1 MGSSRNSFYDEV
13 ATVDVAPF
21 EDEQTGLR
29 YGDRPA
35 RTMIQLED
43 PQPTIPPDVEDEG
56 DYEAIELLQPEPVRA
71 SERFPLPRQPSQPSQ
86 PPVPAV
92 GRYTLER
99 LLGQGTFGKVYEA
112 RDSKLGRKLA
122 LKILN
127 PEQGQYPE
135 IRQRFVQ
142 EAQVTAC
149 ISHPGI
155 VCVFDAGELDD
166 LTFAPPPSGAARLG
180 RAEACRGTA
189 YIAMELLAG
198 ESLHARLVRR
208 GPMSSDKVREI
219 GRQAASALEAAHYA
233 GIIHRDLK
241 PENIF
246 LVPDPAAIDG
256 ERIKVLDFGLAKP
269 TLTASVKTQAAM
281 VFGTPA
287 YMSPEQCES
296 TRDIDSR
303 SDIYA
308 LGCVLFQLITGK
320 MVFEG
325 TLRELVL
332 QHRTATPPSIRSLV
346 PHADPALDALIMAM
360 LAKDPAH
367 RPQTMGD
374 VVRALVPV
382 ASETEK
388 TRDMPAI
395 LRDVRGVKT
404 FGVALVAML
413 ASAGVVLSVV

>member
-1 MGSSRNSFYDEV
+1 MGRHRDSFYDEV
-13 ATVDVAPF
+13 ATVDVPF
-21 EDEQTGLR
+21 EDHPTSLQHERQ
-29 YGDRPA
+29 A
-35 RTMIQLED
+35 RTMVRIDD
-43 PQPTIPPDVEDEG
+43 PQPTVPPDTD
-56 DYEAIELLQPEPVRA
+56 DYEAIELLAPEPVRP
-71 SERFPLPRQPSQPSQ
+71 ERRPATQPSVPPMAPSRTPSQ
-86 PPVPAV
+86 PPAI

-127 PEQGQYPE
+127 PEQAQYLE

-142 EAQVTAC
+142 EAHAAAC
-149 ISHPGI
+149 IAHPGI
-155 VCVFDAGELDD
+155 VTVFDAGELDD
-166 LTFAPPPSGAARLG
+166 
-180 RAEACRGTA
+180 RGTA

-208 GPMSSDKVREI
+208 GPLPSDKVREI
-219 GRQAASALEAAHYA
+219 GRQVASALEAAHHA

-246 LVPDPAAIDG
+246 LVPDPAALDG
-256 ERIKVLDFGLAKP
+256 ERVKVLDFGLAKP
-269 TLTASVKTQAAM
+269 TLTASVKTQAAT

-296 TRDIDSR
+296 TRDIDHR

-308 LGCVLFQLITGK
+308 LGCVLFQLVTGK
-320 MVFEG
+320 QVFEG
-325 TLRELVL
+325 TMRELIL
-332 QHRTATPPSIRSLV
+332 QHRAATPRSICTLV
-346 PHADPALDALIMAM
+346 ADASPELDALIQAM

-374 VVRALVPV
+374 VVRALARIGVSD
-382 ASETEK
+382 AEE
-388 TRDMPAI
+388 TRDMPAMKAEAVGPRMI
-395 LRDVRGVKT
+395 RPL
-404 FGVALVAML
+404 GVALVAIVAGL
-413 ASAGVVLSVV
+413 AVSLTAV

>member
-1 MGSSRNSFYDEV
+1 MGSRNSFYDEV
-13 ATVDVAPF
+13 ATVDHVAPF

-29 YGDRPA
+29 YGDRQA

-43 PQPTIPPDVEDEG
+43 PQPTIPPDVEEG
-56 DYEAIELLQPEPVRA
+56 DYEAIELLQPEPVRVPGTPIA
-71 SERFPLPRQPSQPSQ
+71 RQPSQ

-166 LTFAPPPSGAARLG
+166 LTFAPPSGAPRLG

-219 GRQAASALEAAHYA
+219 GRQAASALEAAHHA

-269 TLTASVKTQAAM
+269 TLTASVKTQAAT

-296 TRDIDSR
+296 TRDIDHR
-303 SDIYA
+303 SDIYS

-320 MVFEG
+320 MVFDG
-325 TLRELVL
+325 TLRELVM
-332 QHRTATPPSIRSLV
+332 QHRTAAPRSIRSLV
-346 PHADPALDALIMAM
+346 PDADPALDGLIMAM

-374 VVRALVPV
+374 VARALVPQ
-382 ASETEK
+382 ASDTDT
-388 TRDMPAI
+388 TRDLPAI
-395 LRDVRGVKT
+395 PRSIQHNMRGVKT
-404 FGVALVAML
+404 FGVALVALL
-413 ASAGVVLSVV
+413 ASAGAVLSIV

>member
-1 MGSSRNSFYDEV
+1 MGSRNSFYDEV
-13 ATVDVAPF
+13 ATVDHVAPF

-29 YGDRPA
+29 YGDRQA

-43 PQPTIPPDVEDEG
+43 PQPTIPPDVEDG
-56 DYEAIELLQPEPVRA
+56 DYEAIELLQPEPVRTP
-71 SERFPLPRQPSQPSQ
+71 ERKPIPRQPSQ

-166 LTFAPPPSGAARLG
+166 
-180 RAEACRGTA
+180 RGTA

-208 GPMSSDKVREI
+208 GPMGSDKVREI
-219 GRQAASALEAAHYA
+219 GRQAASALEAAHHA

-269 TLTASVKTQAAM
+269 TLTASVKTQAM
-281 VFGTPA
+281 TVFGTPA

-296 TRDIDSR
+296 TRDIDHR

-332 QHRTATPPSIRSLV
+332 QHRTATPPSIRTLV
-346 PHADPALDALIMAM
+346 PDADPDLDALIMAM
-360 LAKDPAH
+360 LAKDPAR

-374 VVRALVPV
+374 VARALVP
-382 ASETEK
+382 AACETDK
-388 TRDMPAI
+388 TKDLPAI
-395 LRDVRGVKT
+395 PRTTRGVKT

-413 ASAGVVLSVV
+413 ASAGAVLSIV